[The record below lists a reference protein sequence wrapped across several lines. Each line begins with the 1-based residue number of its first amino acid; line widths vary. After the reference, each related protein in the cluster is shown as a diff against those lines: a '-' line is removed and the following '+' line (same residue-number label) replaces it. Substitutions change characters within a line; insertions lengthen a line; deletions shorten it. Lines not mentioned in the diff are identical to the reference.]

1 MSELSDKA
9 KAVALKH
16 AKAMAIELVEE
27 VVLEALKAAALKSE
41 NKIDDMAIAAL
52 GEPLKASLKE
62 ALEKL

>member
-1 MSELSDKA
+1 MSELADKA

-27 VVLEALKAAALKSE
+27 VALEALKAAAAKSE
-41 NKIDDMAIAAL
+41 NKVDDAVVMAL

-62 ALEKL
+62 MLEKI